1 MILSTGMTL
10 CTLVSAGVYSLDS
23 MERGTVEWNS
33 GTMEWNS
40 GMVERW
46 NTGMVERAINDPVP
60 FLLHKW
66 TNWACAL
73 ANGGGGGGGGGG
85 KLHPASSPKGEKWG
99 RGA

>member
-1 MILSTGMTL
+1 
-10 CTLVSAGVYSLDS
+10 

-46 NTGMVERAINDPVP
+46 NTGMVDRAINDPVP
-60 FLLHKW
+60 FYSYKW

-73 ANGGGGGGGGGG
+73 AIDIEN
-85 KLHPASSPKGEKWG
+85 
-99 RGA
+99 RGCQADWTIIDISTSA